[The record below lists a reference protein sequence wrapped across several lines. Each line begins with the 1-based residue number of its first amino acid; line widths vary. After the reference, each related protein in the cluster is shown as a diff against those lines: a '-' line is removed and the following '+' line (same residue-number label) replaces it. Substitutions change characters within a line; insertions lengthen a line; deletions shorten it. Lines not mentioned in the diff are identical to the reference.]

1 MGPISGC
8 LLCKLAF
15 GQRLE
20 WLLLSFLSLFSNC
33 TRGDAGIQQAKLQPG
48 ERGWGVGGS
57 PQRSPCQQR
66 MREPRDPEAPGFEAA
81 SAAGRSPKNLDSLL
95 PA

>member
-1 MGPISGC
+1 MGLISGC

-33 TRGDAGIQQAKLQPG
+33 TRGMQAFSRRSCSLESG
-48 ERGWGVGGS
+48 GGGWGGLHS
-57 PQRSPCQQR
+57 
-66 MREPRDPEAPGFEAA
+66 
-81 SAAGRSPKNLDSLL
+81 
-95 PA
+95 